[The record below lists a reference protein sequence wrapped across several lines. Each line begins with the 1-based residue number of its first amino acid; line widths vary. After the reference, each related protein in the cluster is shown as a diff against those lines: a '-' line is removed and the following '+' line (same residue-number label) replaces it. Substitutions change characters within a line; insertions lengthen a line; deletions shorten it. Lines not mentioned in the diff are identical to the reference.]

1 MTTMRR
7 FALPPLGKV
16 PKAFALLLGGAM
28 PVVIAVAVML
38 QVREGTL
45 APAAMLL
52 IQAAV
57 AATMLA
63 IVLPMW
69 RREASFDG
77 RRLRVKATWYTRESP
92 LSEFALDQAR
102 VVDLREHTEF
112 RPRLKTNGYAL
123 PGLQAGHFWL
133 KDRRRAFCLL
143 TDTSR
148 VLVLPHA
155 DGRLWLLSL
164 EHPQAVLDILR
175 RAEG

>member
-102 VVDLREHTEF
+102 VVDLREHTQYK
-112 RPRLKTNGYAL
+112 PRLKTNGYAL

>member
-1 MTTMRR
+1 MRR
-7 FALPPLGKV
+7 FALPPLGKA
-16 PKAFALLLGGAM
+16 PKLFALLLGGAM
-28 PVVIAVAVML
+28 PAVIAVAVML

-45 APAAMLL
+45 EPATMLL

-77 RRLRVKATWYTRESP
+77 QRLRVKATWYTRESP
-92 LSEFALDQAR
+92 LSDFALDQAR

-112 RPRLKTNGYAL
+112 KPRLKTNGYAL

-143 TDTSR
+143 SDISR

-175 RAEG
+175 RGAG

>member
-1 MTTMRR
+1 MSTMRR
-7 FALPPLGKV
+7 FALPPLGKGPRV
-16 PKAFALLLGGAM
+16 FALLLGGVI
-28 PVVIAVAVML
+28 PVVIALVAML
-38 QVREGTL
+38 QVREGKL
-45 APAAMLL
+45 EPAAMLMV
-52 IQAAV
+52 QAG
-57 AATMLA
+57 AATIMLA

-77 RRLRVKATWYTRESP
+77 QRLRVKATWYTRESP

-112 RPRLKTNGYAL
+112 KPRLKTNGYAL

-143 TDTSR
+143 SDISR

-175 RAEG
+175 RGAG